1 MKKPHPEAPPG
12 WVPPVQ
18 TVERHWPED
27 DPKEP
32 TTGEFEV
39 AASREAPEAVALVK
53 RIETKLKTA
62 DAVSE
67 FKTTIGIIVM
77 TVASAFGVFF
87 MLEARAQ
94 SKIDPLQERVVKVE
108 DAIQTT
114 RLKVERSEVM
124 MEMTLKALG
133 VKPPPPADA
142 GVIP

>member
-1 MKKPHPEAPPG
+1 MKKSHPDAPLG
-12 WVPPVQ
+12 LVPPVQ
-18 TVERHWPED
+18 SVAQPYPDD

-39 AASREAPEAVALVK
+39 AASKEAPDAVALIK
-53 RIETKLKTA
+53 RIEHKLKSS

-77 TVASAFGVFF
+77 TVGSAFGVFF

-94 SKIDPLQERVVKVE
+94 AKLDPLETRVVKVE

-133 VKPPPPADA
+133 VKPPPPVDA
-142 GVIP
+142 GTP